1 MWDSSADR
9 GAVEAWRVGTTVC
22 ASAVGKIGLK
32 NARLARIGKG
42 SAPRTKRLLGKPTSC
57 CTSTDYWVSECMY
70 LYTVRS
76 SGADPQD
83 VPGSLCAWGSSGLS
97 HRCGLR
103 WKEEKKGRPT
113 GPRVG
118 RRWETIAT
126 KLKRKDTALMWRL
139 TQKGVDAPPPSMD
152 QLASGGLTA

>member
-103 WKEEKKGRPT
+103 WKEEKKGGLP
-113 GPRVG
+113 GQGLGDVG
-118 RRWETIAT
+118 RQLRRNSKEKTQ
-126 KLKRKDTALMWRL
+126 LSCGDLHRKVLMP
-139 TQKGVDAPPPSMD
+139 PPPSMD